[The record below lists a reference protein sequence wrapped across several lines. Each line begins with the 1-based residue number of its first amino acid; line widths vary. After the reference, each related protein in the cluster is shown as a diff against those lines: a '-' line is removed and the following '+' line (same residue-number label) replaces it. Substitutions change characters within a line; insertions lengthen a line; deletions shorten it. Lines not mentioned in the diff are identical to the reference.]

1 MICKLSL
8 WDQFQYQFKITIQP
22 EGKGFQVLAKYWIVE
37 QTFAGVAWYRR
48 FSMNSESVNSKLRKH
63 DLYYYN
69 SIFIDPISSF
79 FQTGSEIQ

>member
-1 MICKLSL
+1 
-8 WDQFQYQFKITIQP
+8 
-22 EGKGFQVLAKYWIVE
+22 VE